1 MLTGIIETTDLN
13 QKMNA
18 VKIGYFLAEEHGDK
32 GIATEA
38 GPYTSEIYV
47 SIEFKRR
54 SSRQTRYLKK
64 SF

>member
-18 VKIGYFLAEEHGDK
+18 VTIGYFLAEEHRDM

-38 GPYTSEIYV
+38 V
-47 SIEFKRR
+47 F
-54 SSRQTRYLKK
+54 
-64 SF
+64 